1 MADPHSP
8 VRSSASSDV
17 RPEEAGGEPEAAPCP
32 AVSVFLPRPPVGVMA
47 VAQGFGD
54 RLALTQGTAAAHR
67 RCEASGYLT
76 PTSPPFLKALP
87 RSPSPQE
94 GSRLAPASMRS
105 WRCRT
110 GSRSVAIWPTFPRL
124 VVWSPREFVS
134 CRPTMLAALGCR
146 EREIG
151 AREFLPRAGCPPR
164 HPTREPLEGKH
175 PWVSQRHSRQKLGP
189 TSHFFVT
196 LPPSFTRPPTKRQR
210 DQELYCNPMLPLC
223 KG

>member
-76 PTSPPFLKALP
+76 PTSPRLPQSSPTLTLPLGGGVTP
-87 RSPSPQE
+87 RSCVHAELEVPH
-94 GSRLAPASMRS
+94 RLSLGGDLAHVP
-105 WRCRT
+105 
-110 GSRSVAIWPTFPRL
+110 PPRGL
-124 VVWSPREFVS
+124 VTPGVR
-134 CRPTMLAALGCR
+134 
-146 EREIG
+146 
-151 AREFLPRAGCPPR
+151 FLPSHYAG
-164 HPTREPLEGKH
+164 GFG
-175 PWVSQRHSRQKLGP
+175 V
-189 TSHFFVT
+189 
-196 LPPSFTRPPTKRQR
+196 
-210 DQELYCNPMLPLC
+210 
-223 KG
+223 